1 MPALPLTDFH
11 CHSVF
16 SDGVLTPLE
25 LLDLAQQRGVR
36 QLAIT
41 DHDSVRAYSP
51 MLTKQAQQRQIALVT
66 GCEFSCVWQRR
77 NIHVLGLN
85 MDLSHPSLM
94 QAMASQATARQSRAA
109 KITRVLQRLGFVL
122 TLPEIQKLAGVG
134 SIGRPHFAEYLV
146 TSGQMP
152 SAAVAFKRALGSGKP
167 GDVKA
172 EWPSLETV
180 LGWITNAG
188 GVAVVAHPLKY
199 KMTLTKL
206 RSLLDDF
213 RQAGGQGIEVLT
225 GFQEPARV
233 SALVDLALRYEL
245 YGSAGSDFHRPGQP
259 WAELG
264 RLAAL
269 PERCTPIWQLWT

>member
-1 MPALPLTDFH
+1 MSALPITDFH
-11 CHSVF
+11 CHSAF

-41 DHDSVRAYSP
+41 DHDSVQAYSP
-51 MLTKQAQQRQIALVT
+51 TLTRQAQQLDIALVT

-85 MDLSHPSLM
+85 MDLSHPSLI
-94 QAMASQATARQSRAA
+94 QAMASQATARQSRAE
-109 KITRVLQRLGFVL
+109 KITQVLQRLGFAL
-122 TLPEIQKLAGVG
+122 TLPEIQKIAGVG
-134 SIGRPHFAEYLV
+134 SIGRPHFAEHLV
-146 TSGQMP
+146 VTGQMP
-152 SAAVAFKRALGSGKP
+152 STAAAFKRVLGSGKP

-172 EWPSLETV
+172 DWPALETV
-180 LGWITNAG
+180 LGWITKAG

-225 GFQEPARV
+225 GYQDPARV
-233 SALVDLALRYEL
+233 NTLADLALRYEL

-264 RLAAL
+264 RVACL
-269 PERCTPIWQLWT
+269 PERCTPVWQLWT